1 MDHHPGAGVVW
12 SMGETPVVIPG
23 IREFT
28 LPPSLYEQ
36 VDVTHLESLAGEYLS
51 AAIPEHEQATLTI
64 DWDHSE
70 AAHKA
75 LLDAE
80 GTKQTFTV
88 DFPGTGSPAYSFDAN
103 VERIAPNS
111 LAPKGYLQMVVT
123 LKVTGLVTI
132 GDTV

>member
-1 MDHHPGAGVVW
+1 MAHHPGAGFKW
-12 SMGETPVVIPG
+12 SMGTVPTEIKK

-36 VDVTHLESLAGEYLS
+36 VDMTHLESLAGEYLS

-64 DWDHSE
+64 DWDQSDTSHQ
-70 AAHKA
+70 A

-80 GTKQTFTV
+80 GTKKTFTAV
-88 DFPGTGSPAYSFDAN
+88 GPGTGAPSYSFDAN
-103 VERIAPNS
+103 VERIAPNG

-123 LKVTGLVTI
+123 LKVTGPVTVTA
-132 GDTV
+132 TV